1 MRLES
6 EFIYPEGKVIKNG
19 DMFEFKD
26 GNVGFVIYDERAGS
40 WNVKFRAK
48 SNQAFEQSLE
58 SIHRWI
64 KAFII

>member
-1 MRLES
+1 MES
-6 EFIYPEGKVIKNG
+6 ELKYPEGKVIQNG

-26 GNVGFVIYDERAGS
+26 GNVGFVFYDERVGC

-48 SNQAFEQSLE
+48 SNQAFEQPLE

-64 KAFII
+64 KSFII